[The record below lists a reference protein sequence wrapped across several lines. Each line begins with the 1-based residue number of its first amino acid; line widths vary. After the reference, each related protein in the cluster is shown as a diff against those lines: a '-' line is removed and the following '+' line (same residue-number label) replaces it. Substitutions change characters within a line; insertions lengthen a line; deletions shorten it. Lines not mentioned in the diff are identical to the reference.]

1 VASDL
6 WSLKNCHGL
15 DLFQTFIFKR
25 TKKTKKKHETKTHA
39 ARSHIVLIT
48 LSFVT
53 LSKPIFTITQKGSQG
68 REHPKHA
75 DTKLNLNIIYDT
87 ITTRLEVHLTS
98 RTHTQTFLFFLRR
111 RRRGN
116 KSAISTLLC
125 DSPGLVD
132 RWKTT
137 WN

>member
-1 VASDL
+1 MKPEKLSRVRFVSNFYIQ
-6 WSLKNCHGL
+6 KN
-15 DLFQTFIFKR
+15 
-25 TKKTKKKHETKTHA
+25 KKKPKKHETKTHA

-87 ITTRLEVHLTS
+87 ITTRLEVHLTT
-98 RTHTQTFLFFLRR
+98 RTHTNIFIF
-111 RRRGN
+111 
-116 KSAISTLLC
+116 STKK
-125 DSPGLVD
+125 
-132 RWKTT
+132 KTR
-137 WN
+137 